1 MRAHPAPSPARKGKR
16 RLLESCAITAGLVAL
31 AYGGPAMAQGVVG
44 TRCAGERSHREVLRG
59 S

>member
-1 MRAHPAPSPARKGKR
+1 MRAHPALSPARKGKR

-44 TRCAGERSHREVLRG
+44 TGVITTGGAGG
-59 S
+59 DA